1 MADAFL
7 VIFFVV
13 FFVIF
18 FVVFFNSNGSA
29 SGGRT
34 RIAT

>member
-13 FFVIF
+13 FFVMF

>member
-7 VIFFVV
+7 VLFFVV
-13 FFVIF
+13 FFVMF